1 METSL
6 VHFGQPNIRPEA
18 EMWLGLHTSQ
28 ICMQWRLLSFSA
40 TKNLQS
46 QHEAIGFSS
55 STQAQHLTYIA
66 GKMAL
71 NRHLKKDHSMNNSL
85 TKIRFTLSQKAIF
98 RHKNRENLS
107 KTIIR
112 VTFIGR
118 PGRLTLYRSGWF

>member
-1 METSL
+1 
-6 VHFGQPNIRPEA
+6 
-18 EMWLGLHTSQ
+18 MWLGLHTSQ

-85 TKIRFTLSQKAIF
+85 TKIRLHYPKRPYFVTKIAKTYQKQ
-98 RHKNRENLS
+98 LL
-107 KTIIR
+107 
-112 VTFIGR
+112 G
-118 PGRLTLYRSGWF
+118 

>member
-1 METSL
+1 
-6 VHFGQPNIRPEA
+6 
-18 EMWLGLHTSQ
+18 MWLGLHTSQ

-107 KTIIR
+107 KTIIM
-112 VTFIGR
+112 
-118 PGRLTLYRSGWF
+118 

>member
-1 METSL
+1 
-6 VHFGQPNIRPEA
+6 
-18 EMWLGLHTSQ
+18 MWLGLHTSQ

-85 TKIRFTLSQKAIF
+85 TKIRLHYTIPKGHISSQKSRKPI
-98 RHKNRENLS
+98 KNN
-107 KTIIR
+107 
-112 VTFIGR
+112 
-118 PGRLTLYRSGWF
+118 Y